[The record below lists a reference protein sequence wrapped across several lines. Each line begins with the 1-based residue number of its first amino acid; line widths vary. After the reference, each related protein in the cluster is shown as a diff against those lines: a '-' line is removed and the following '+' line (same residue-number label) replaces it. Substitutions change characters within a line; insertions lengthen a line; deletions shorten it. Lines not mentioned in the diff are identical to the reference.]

1 MALELFNEPQYYG
14 LKRLRWPGLQRRL
27 LDTVRAQAPAHL
39 VLLSGSRGGSF
50 ESLSGLSPLPD
61 AAVAYVFHH
70 YEPFLFTH
78 QGAVWQDERY
88 TTAGLRQG
96 LRYPPEAAHD
106 SALPLRKP
114 HPRAAQEMADH
125 LKAGWGPQRLRAEM
139 DRAGRWARAQGVRVL
154 CNEFGCIRAG
164 VDVPSRYRW
173 IHDMRSALEANDIG
187 WTLWDYTDIFGIT
200 AQSAQPGQQGRAHTR
215 RAGPRRAGPAGLGHD
230 RRDGRSRRG
239 GPDERLPPAAH
250 ADLHPR
256 PPGAAAG
263 TQQWLAPA
271 VVVAAGSGRRAAHG
285 AVGTGPAQAGCALR
299 PALGTVPQQDPPPA
313 ATCCCWPSPLA
324 W

>member
-1 MALELFNEPQYYG
+1 
-14 LKRLRWPGLQRRL
+14 
-27 LDTVRAQAPAHL
+27 
-39 VLLSGSRGGSF
+39 
-50 ESLSGLSPLPD
+50 
-61 AAVAYVFHH
+61 VAYVFHH

-96 LRYPPEAAHD
+96 LRYPPDAAHD

-139 DRAGRWARAQGVRVL
+139 DRAGRWAREQGVRVL

-164 VDVPSRYRW
+164 VDAPSRYRW

-200 AQSAQPGQQGRAHTR
+200 AQSAQPGQQGRRTLDA
-215 RAGPRRAGPAGLGHD
+215 L
-230 RRDGRSRRG
+230 
-239 GPDERLPPAAH
+239 
-250 ADLHPR
+250 
-256 PPGAAAG
+256 
-263 TQQWLAPA
+263 
-271 VVVAAGSGRRAAHG
+271 AHG
-285 AVGTGPAQAGCALR
+285 A
-299 PALGTVPQQDPPPA
+299 LGLLDTAA
-313 ATCCCWPSPLA
+313 ATAAPA
-324 W
+324 RAGAR